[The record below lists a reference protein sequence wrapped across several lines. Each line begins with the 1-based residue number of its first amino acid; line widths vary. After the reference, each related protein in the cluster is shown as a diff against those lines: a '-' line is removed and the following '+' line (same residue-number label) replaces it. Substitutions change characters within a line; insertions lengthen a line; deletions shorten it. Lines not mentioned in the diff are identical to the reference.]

1 MIQKGLIFMIA
12 IFIAYGCAI
21 FKKAVDISIG
31 EWEYVLKNLPD
42 GDATGT
48 FTITKEGDKYSG
60 ALHTDQGDA
69 VLDNVVIENDELV
82 CTFEFMEYTIDMTGK
97 FEGDAFTGKCSVEY
111 NDFPM
116 TAVRKQ

>member
-1 MIQKGLIFMIA
+1 MIQKVLIFTFA
-12 IFIAYGCAI
+12 VFIAYGCATS
-21 FKKAVDISIG
+21 KKAVDISVG

-42 GDATGT
+42 GDADGS
-48 FTITKEGDKYSG
+48 FTITKEGDKFAG

-82 CTFEFMEYTIDMTGK
+82 CTFEFMEYTVDMTGK
-97 FEGDAFTGKCSVEY
+97 FEGDSFNGKCSVEY

>member
-1 MIQKGLIFMIA
+1 MKKGLIFMIA
-12 IFIAYGCAI
+12 IFIAYGCATT
-21 FKKAVDISIG
+21 KKAVDISVG

-48 FTITKEGDKYSG
+48 FTIVKEGDNYSG

-69 VLDNVVIENDELV
+69 QLDNVVIENDELV
-82 CTFEFMEYTIDMTGK
+82 ATFEFMDYTIDMTGK
-97 FEGDAFTGKCSVEY
+97 FVGDAFTGKCSVEY

-116 TAVRKQ
+116 TAVRKKQ